1 MLKEGPHRHW
11 PEVADHHA
19 DLGHTGKGGPV
30 KRGSSMRM
38 VDLDESSDTSYG
50 QQLREALSQQVA
62 EYDPC
67 THAAITRGTRVA
79 VRRKHMILG
88 T

>member
-1 MLKEGPHRHW
+1 
-11 PEVADHHA
+11 
-19 DLGHTGKGGPV
+19 
-30 KRGSSMRM
+30 MRM